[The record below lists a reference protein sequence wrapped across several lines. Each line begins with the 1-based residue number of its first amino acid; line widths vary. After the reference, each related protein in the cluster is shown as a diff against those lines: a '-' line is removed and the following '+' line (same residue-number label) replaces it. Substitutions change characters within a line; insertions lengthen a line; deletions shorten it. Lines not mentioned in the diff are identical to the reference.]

1 MLINSLKESCFWPHR
16 DISSEKVFFCQQLV
30 RYGTICGSGGE
41 FVNCGVRKDGT
52 MGTMEGS
59 AHASWEGTHMCGTHT
74 VGPLWHQRKMY
85 VYVTGRSA
93 RLQPLIVCTSS
104 GPLVPSLKGSGE

>member
-1 MLINSLKESCFWPHR
+1 MIFLHTDIAKASLKKRFSF
-16 DISSEKVFFCQQLV
+16 SQQLL

>member
-1 MLINSLKESCFWPHR
+1 M
-16 DISSEKVFFCQQLV
+16 

>member
-1 MLINSLKESCFWPHR
+1 MIFLHTHIAKASL
-16 DISSEKVFFCQQLV
+16 EKRFSFSQQLL

-59 AHASWEGTHMCGTHT
+59 AHASWEGTHMCGTHC
-74 VGPLWHQRKMY
+74 GSSLASEKN
-85 VYVTGRSA
+85 
-93 RLQPLIVCTSS
+93 VCLCNGQVCKITA
-104 GPLVPSLKGSGE
+104 PDSLHK